1 VKGTQRKQFM
11 RAKFFPLPVLFFAV
25 GFIGFAGHAV
35 AGADSTGPL
44 DDTINVSFGTFLLS
58 TDTRV
63 RLNGS
68 GGQQGTE
75 VDLGRDLGFK
85 DANRFRID
93 ATWRFFARH
102 KIRLLYFD
110 TNDHRDK
117 TITRD
122 LTIGDTTY
130 PASANLQ
137 STNRTTIAEV
147 AYEYAFLKRE
157 NYEVTGSAGIHT
169 VKFKLGVSG
178 EGAVNGNTGQF
189 STESATTTAPLP
201 VFGARGLWRFA
212 PQWYFDGQ
220 AQYFALK
227 VDNVDG
233 HITDVRAGVTR
244 MFGKHFGVG
253 AGWNQ
258 FVTKVSIDKASFEG
272 SLRWRYSGAMLYI
285 SGSY

>member
-1 VKGTQRKQFM
+1 VTGTQRKRFM
-11 RAKFFPLPVLFFAV
+11 RANFFPLPVIFFTA
-25 GFIGFAGHAV
+25 GFIGLSGSAA

-44 DDTINVSFGTFLLS
+44 DDTINVSLGTFLLK

-63 RLNGS
+63 SLNGTA
-68 GGQQGTE
+68 GQTGSE
-75 VDLGRDLGFK
+75 VDLGRDLGFS
-85 DANRFRID
+85 DANRFRVD
-93 ATWRFFARH
+93 ATWRFFKRH
-102 KIRLLYFD
+102 KLRLLYFD
-110 TNDHRDK
+110 TNSHADK
-117 TITRD
+117 TLTRD

-130 PASANLQ
+130 PATANLH
-137 STNRTTIAEV
+137 STNSTTITEL

-157 NYEVTGSAGIHT
+157 NYEVTGSVGIHT
-169 VKFKLGVSG
+169 VSFKLGVSG
-178 EGAVNGNTGQF
+178 DGTINGQTGQF

-233 HITDVRAGVTR
+233 HITDLRAGVTR

-258 FVTKVSIDKASFEG
+258 FTTKVSIDKPSFEG

>member
-1 VKGTQRKQFM
+1 M
-11 RAKFFPLPVLFFAV
+11 RANFLPLPVLLVAV
-25 GFIGFAGHAV
+25 GTIGFSAPAA

-44 DDTINVSFGTFLLS
+44 DDTINVSLGTFLLS

-63 RLNGS
+63 TLNGS
-68 GGQQGTE
+68 GGQQGTQ
-75 VDLGRDLGFK
+75 VDLGRDLGFS
-85 DANRFRID
+85 DANRFRVD
-93 ATWRFFARH
+93 ATWRFFKRH
-102 KIRLLYFD
+102 KLRVLYFD
-110 TNDHRDK
+110 TNSHADK
-117 TITRD
+117 TLTRD
-122 LTIGDTTY
+122 LVIGDTTY
-130 PASANLQ
+130 PATANLH
-137 STNRTTIAEV
+137 STNSTTITEV

-157 NYEVTGSAGIHT
+157 NYEITGSAGIHV

-178 EGAVNGNTGQF
+178 DGTVGGQTGQF

-201 VFGARGLWRFA
+201 VFGARGLWQFY

-220 AQYFALK
+220 AQWFALK

-258 FVTKVSIDKASFEG
+258 FTTRVSIDKASFEG
-272 SLRWRYSGAMLYI
+272 ALRWRYSGAMIYI